1 MPGKP
6 CQECPATWQAQ
17 QSMAFPWF
25 LLSSMLL
32 HFMGA
37 TDALAVGVEA
47 DQMSVP
53 GHHSPCQKDS
63 AAGPDADTALEP

>member
-1 MPGKP
+1 MPGMP
-6 CQECPATWQAQ
+6 GHLASTAEHG
-17 QSMAFPWF
+17 
-25 LLSSMLL
+25 LSLVLALL
-32 HFMGA
+32 HATAFHGA

-53 GHHSPCQKDS
+53 DHHAPCQKDS